1 MNWYFIAASV
11 VVLLPTIHLVT
22 TKLIIPRL
30 GKYDDSQ
37 AHEDTEETSSHITP
51 KENKALF
58 FANISFVVLIV
69 LLIIC
74 AIPEHSF
81 LRNAKTGSLLDD
93 APLINGVGLII
104 LVVFLVPGTI
114 YGVLSG
120 EIKTLKT

>member
-1 MNWYFIAASV
+1 M
-11 VVLLPTIHLVT
+11 T
-22 TKLIIPRL
+22 TAKHTKIQKKPLHI
-30 GKYDDSQ
+30 
-37 AHEDTEETSSHITP
+37 SHP